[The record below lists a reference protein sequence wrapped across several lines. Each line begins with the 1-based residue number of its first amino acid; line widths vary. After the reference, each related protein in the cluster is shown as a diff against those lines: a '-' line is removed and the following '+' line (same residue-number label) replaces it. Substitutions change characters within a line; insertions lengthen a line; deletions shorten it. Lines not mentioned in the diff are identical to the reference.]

1 MLVTRPVKL
10 KVIVTEE
17 FKKEMETELQS
28 AMERVNQNSQRLQFQ
43 MDAYVPEL
51 AKTDM
56 NQAIQVRRALE
67 AERQKFDDVKKEI
80 TQRIEESRKLDID
93 SEFERGEL
101 QSLVELKAGDSFDV
115 RMVEAEIIV
124 KDGKIMELRG
134 E

>member
-1 MLVTRPVKL
+1 MHVTRPVTL

-17 FKKEMETELQS
+17 FKKNLDTELQA
-28 AMERVNQNSQRLQFQ
+28 AMERVNSSAQRLQFQ

-80 TQRIEESRKLDID
+80 TQRLDEAKSLEIGA
-93 SEFERGEL
+93 EFERGEL
-101 QSLVELKAGDSFDV
+101 QSVVEIKAGDSFDDK
-115 RMVEAEIIV
+115 MGKAEIIV
-124 KDGKIMELRG
+124 KDGTVVEIRG
-134 E
+134 D